1 MIRRSQGVHDS
12 ADIPRYIGSMIET
25 VPDIAP
31 ASFARFD
38 AIIDARSPSEYAEDH
53 IPGAINLPTLDD
65 AERAEIGTI
74 YVRRSKFDA
83 RRLGAALAARNIAR
97 HLETTLADKPRHW
110 RPLVYCWRGGQR
122 SGAMATVLAQVGW
135 RVGVLQG
142 GYKTWRRAVV
152 ETLRLSEAPLDN
164 ILLLDGQTGAAKS
177 RILERLAALGAQ
189 TLDLEALAAH
199 RGSVFGGWADRPQ
212 PSQKMFESFLY
223 REMSRLDPARLVVIE
238 AESSHVGRCVV
249 PRRLWRAMRAAP
261 RIEVKADAA
270 LRARHII
277 AAYDDLMRDK
287 EAVLAAIARLAPFHE
302 KSRIERWRN
311 MAQTEEYAALVVEL
325 MRDHYDPL
333 YARARKRRADK
344 PLAEIRLSRLDAEDI
359 DAAARRIK
367 EIAERSTA
375 AARASH
381 GA

>member
-1 MIRRSQGVHDS
+1 MG
-12 ADIPRYIGSMIET
+12 IPRYTGAMIEA
-25 VPDIAP
+25 VPDVAP
-31 ASFARFD
+31 ASLARFD
-38 AIIDARSPSEYAEDH
+38 ATIDARSPGEYAEDH

-97 HLETTLADKPRHW
+97 HLETALAGKPRHW
-110 RPLVYCWRGGQR
+110 RPLIYCWRGGQR
-122 SGAMATVLAQVGW
+122 SAAMATVLAQVGW
-135 RVGVLQG
+135 RVGVVQG

-152 ETLRLSEAPLDN
+152 ETLRLCEAPLD

-212 PSQKMFESFLY
+212 PGQKMFESLLF
-223 REMSRLDPARLVVIE
+223 RDISRLDPARPIIVE
-238 AESSHVGRCVV
+238 AESSHIGRCVV

-261 RIEVKADAA
+261 RIEIKADAA

-277 AAYDDLMRDK
+277 AAYDDLIRDK
-287 EAVLAAIARLAPFHE
+287 ETVLAAIARLAPFHE
-302 KSRIERWRN
+302 KARIERWRN
-311 MAQTEEYAALVVEL
+311 LAQAEEYAALAAAL

-333 YARARKRRADK
+333 YERARKRRQDR
-344 PLAEIRLSRLDAEDI
+344 PLAEIRLDRLDAEDI

-367 EIAERSTA
+367 EIAERFA
-375 AARASH
+375 GAARAAHS
-381 GA
+381 A